1 MPLFAWV
8 SPPILCCWVHF
19 SGIFS
24 ICEHACTCRTAGLV
38 VVLTTAES
46 HSRQQMEDFCF
57 SSLVQSGVNMKLKAK
72 LNIEKTINW
81 RQITLAVF
89 INSPAEIAVEQAESS
104 LSPGWGRW
112 SSVVCFLSGG
122 LAAAAAAAAVFASVL
137 HYRPS
142 TLPSV
147 MSAVWWHCN
156 RAE

>member
-8 SPPILCCWVHF
+8 SPPIVAGCIFQVFSVFVNMHVHVGQLD
-19 SGIFS
+19 SWS
-24 ICEHACTCRTAGLV
+24 YWQQQNH
-38 VVLTTAES
+38 TAE
-46 HSRQQMEDFCF
+46 QQMEDFCF

-89 INSPAEIAVEQAESS
+89 INSPAEIVVEQAESS

-112 SSVVCFLSGG
+112 SSVVWFLSGG